1 MNNQMNNGVGQVNQ
15 IQNQN
20 FNNNVV
26 PNVKKMSKSA
36 KNDPKWTENWINV
49 KKISNGIIYNNLGEM
64 VTGIKIQPKNIFILD
79 GSSMDNTLI
88 GLMNFYNTIDYE
100 FWLMVADRPVDI
112 NLYLSQLQLLYN
124 STSDVKKRQLI
135 ISDINKANMFVTNN
149 VVDTE
154 YYLLFKHK
162 DTEIIQ
168 KRIKNL
174 ISYFANAGLMSKQT
188 SNDDL
193 RIILDNFLN
202 GGQTTTLGTVMS

>member
-1 MNNQMNNGVGQVNQ
+1 MAKTIKSKYTADDIPVRDIVNGEIILNN
-15 IQNQN
+15 
-20 FNNNVV
+20 
-26 PNVKKMSKSA
+26 K
-36 KNDPKWTENWINV
+36 ER
-49 KKISNGIIYNNLGEM
+49 
-64 VTGIKIQPKNIFILD
+64 VTGVKIEPRNIFIMEQEMQDMVINNLKD
-79 GSSMDNTLI
+79 V
-88 GLMNFYNTIDYE
+88 YNMIDYE
-100 FWLMVADRPVDI
+100 FWIVVADRPVDI

-168 KRIKNL
+168 NGIKNL

>member
-1 MNNQMNNGVGQVNQ
+1 MAKTIKSKYTADDIPVRDIVNGEIILNN
-15 IQNQN
+15 
-20 FNNNVV
+20 
-26 PNVKKMSKSA
+26 KEK
-36 KNDPKWTENWINV
+36 
-49 KKISNGIIYNNLGEM
+49 
-64 VTGIKIQPKNIFILD
+64 VTGVKIEPRNIFIMEQEMQDMVINNLKD
-79 GSSMDNTLI
+79 V
-88 GLMNFYNTIDYE
+88 YNMIDYE
-100 FWLMVADRPVDI
+100 FWIVVADRPVDI

>member
-1 MNNQMNNGVGQVNQ
+1 M
-15 IQNQN
+15 I
-20 FNNNVV
+20 FLL
-26 PNVKKMSKSA
+26 
-36 KNDPKWTENWINV
+36 ER
-49 KKISNGIIYNNLGEM
+49 
-64 VTGIKIQPKNIFILD
+64 VTGVKIEPRNIFIMEQEMQDMVINNLKD
-79 GSSMDNTLI
+79 V
-88 GLMNFYNTIDYE
+88 YNMIDYE
-100 FWLMVADRPVDI
+100 FWIVVADRPVDI

>member
-1 MNNQMNNGVGQVNQ
+1 MAKTIKSKYTSDDIPVRDIVNGEIILNN
-15 IQNQN
+15 
-20 FNNNVV
+20 
-26 PNVKKMSKSA
+26 K
-36 KNDPKWTENWINV
+36 ER
-49 KKISNGIIYNNLGEM
+49 
-64 VTGIKIQPKNIFILD
+64 VTGVKIEPRNIFIMEQEMQDMVINNLKD
-79 GSSMDNTLI
+79 V
-88 GLMNFYNTIDYE
+88 YNMIDYE
-100 FWLMVADRPVDI
+100 FWIVVADRPVDI

>member
-1 MNNQMNNGVGQVNQ
+1 MAKTIKSKYTADDIPVRDIVNGEIILNN
-15 IQNQN
+15 
-20 FNNNVV
+20 
-26 PNVKKMSKSA
+26 K
-36 KNDPKWTENWINV
+36 ER
-49 KKISNGIIYNNLGEM
+49 
-64 VTGIKIQPKNIFILD
+64 VTGVKIEPRNIFIMEQELQD
-79 GSSMDNTLI
+79 MVINNLKDV
-88 GLMNFYNTIDYE
+88 YNMIDYE
-100 FWLMVADRPVDI
+100 FWIVVADRPVDI

>member
-1 MNNQMNNGVGQVNQ
+1 MAKTIKSKYTADDIPVRDIVNGEIILNN
-15 IQNQN
+15 
-20 FNNNVV
+20 
-26 PNVKKMSKSA
+26 K
-36 KNDPKWTENWINV
+36 ER
-49 KKISNGIIYNNLGEM
+49 
-64 VTGIKIQPKNIFILD
+64 VTGVKIEPRNIFIMEQEMQDMVINNLKD
-79 GSSMDNTLI
+79 V
-88 GLMNFYNTIDYE
+88 YNMIDYE
-100 FWLMVADRPVDI
+100 FWIVVADRPVDI

-202 GGQTTTLGTVMS
+202 GGDTTTLGTVMS